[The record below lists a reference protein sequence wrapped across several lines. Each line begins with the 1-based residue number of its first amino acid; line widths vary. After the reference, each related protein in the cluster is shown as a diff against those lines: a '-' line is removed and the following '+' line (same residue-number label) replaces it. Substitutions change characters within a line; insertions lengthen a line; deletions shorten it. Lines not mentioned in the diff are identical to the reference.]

1 MTEYIIPSVIF
12 LIVFIC
18 LMKKVP
24 LYESVIKGAK
34 DGLSIVID
42 IFPTLVMVLFATS
55 MLKASGALD
64 YFIKLMNPA
73 LQIFNIP
80 KDVMPMIL
88 LRPVSGS
95 GAFGILTEIFAECG
109 PDSRAGRLA
118 SVIMGST
125 ETTFYTMS
133 VYFGATGVKDVKRA
147 IPCALIGDIVGVIV
161 ALLIIK

>member
-133 VYFGATGVKDVKRA
+133 VYFAATGVKDVKRA
-147 IPCALIGDIVGVIV
+147 IPCAVIGDIVGVIV

>member
-55 MLKASGALD
+55 MLKA
-64 YFIKLMNPA
+64 
-73 LQIFNIP
+73 
-80 KDVMPMIL
+80 
-88 LRPVSGS
+88 GS
-95 GAFGILTEIFAECG
+95 VGL
-109 PDSRAGRLA
+109 
-118 SVIMGST
+118 
-125 ETTFYTMS
+125 FYKAHESCTS
-133 VYFGATGVKDVKRA
+133 NF
-147 IPCALIGDIVGVIV
+147 
-161 ALLIIK
+161 